1 MAKVAFLGTG
11 AMGTPM
17 VRCLLKAGHQ
27 VTVWNRS
34 ADKARLLE
42 PDGAKVAA
50 SPRAAVE
57 GAEAIFTM
65 VLDDAAC
72 RSVWTGPEGILT
84 GNPKPGALAVESS
97 TVSNDWVME
106 LSRLARAKG
115 LRFAD
120 CCVAGRPDWA
130 EAGQLIAYAG
140 GAPADLAELEPIVK
154 AFVKSFTRFGDVGK
168 GNAFK
173 LIYNVMGALQ
183 VAALAEAMQ
192 ACEASGINLHA
203 AAAAFSGGNTGS
215 GHVIRHSKYMASGQ
229 HPDPIGFS
237 PRNRIKDIVYGAEYI
252 EKTGGQS
259 VIGRAA
265 AQVYG
270 QAVTVGMGDV
280 NDSELI
286 DALRKVHR
294 RAD

>member
-1 MAKVAFLGTG
+1 MAKIAFLGTG

-17 VRCLLKAGHQ
+17 AQRLLASGHP
-27 VTVWNRS
+27 VAVWNRTI
-34 ADKARLLE
+34 DKARALE
-42 PDGAKVAA
+42 KAGAKVAMT
-50 SPRAAVE
+50 PKAAVTD
-57 GAEAIFTM
+57 ADVIFTM

-72 RSVWTGPEGILT
+72 RAVWTGPDGVL
-84 GNPKPGALAVESS
+84 GGARKGALAVESS

-106 LSRLARAKG
+106 LDGLARAKG

-130 EAGQLIAYAG
+130 ESGQLIAYAG
-140 GAPADLAELEPIVK
+140 GAPADLAELEPIVM
-154 AFVKSFTRFGDVGK
+154 AFCRSFTRFGDVGK

-192 ACEASGINLHA
+192 ACEASGIDLHA

-215 GHVIRHSKYMASGQ
+215 GHVIRHSKYMATGK

-265 AQVYG
+265 AAVYG
-270 QAVTVGMGDV
+270 QAIEVGLGDV

-286 DALRKVHR
+286 DALRRVHSR
-294 RAD
+294 K

>member
-1 MAKVAFLGTG
+1 MAKIAFLGTG
-11 AMGTPM
+11 AMGAPM
-17 VRCLLKAGHQ
+17 IRCLLKAGDE
-27 VTVWNRS
+27 VTIWNRS
-34 ADKARLLE
+34 IDKARLLE
-42 PDGAKVAA
+42 RDGAKVAA
-50 SPRAAVE
+50 TPAACVD
-57 GAEAIFTM
+57 GAQAIFTM

-72 RSVWTGPEGILT
+72 RAVWTGKEGILSGT
-84 GNPKPGALAVESS
+84 PARDVIAVESS
-97 TVSNDWVME
+97 TVSNDWVLE
-106 LSRLARAKG
+106 LNGLVRAKG
-115 LRFAD
+115 WRFVD

-140 GAPADLAELEPIVK
+140 GTPTDVSELTPIVR
-154 AFVKSFTRFGDVGK
+154 AFSKSVTRFGEAGK

-192 ACEASGINLHA
+192 ACEASGIDLHA

-215 GHVIRHSKYMASGQ
+215 GHVIRHSKYMATGR

-237 PRNRIKDIVYGAEYI
+237 PRNRIKDILYGAAYI

-259 VIGRAA
+259 MIGRAA
-265 AQVYG
+265 AAVYG
-270 QAVTVGMGDV
+270 QAVDVGLGDV

-286 DALRKVHR
+286 DALREVHR
-294 RAD
+294 QA